1 MTNSDSFE
9 IIQFDNRKHRQ
20 QVVALWQN
28 VFGYESDHNVPE
40 LVIDKKIAV
49 EDGLFF
55 VASVEHTVV
64 GTVMAGYDGHRGWI
78 YSMAVLPDHQ
88 KKGIGSALLR
98 YAEQKLWALGCL
110 KVNLQIME
118 GNEKVEEFYEANGYS
133 TEKRISMG
141 KKLFGNSNLA

>member
-1 MTNSDSFE
+1 ME
-9 IIQFDNRKHRQ
+9 IIEFDNSKHRQ

-49 EDGLFF
+49 RDGLFF
-55 VASVEHTVV
+55 VASADQTVV

-78 YSMAVLPDHQ
+78 YSMAVLPNYQ
-88 KKGIGSALLR
+88 KKGIGSALLK
-98 YAEQKLWALGCL
+98 YAEKRLSALGCL

-118 GNEKVEEFYEANGYS
+118 GNEEVEKFYRANGYS

-141 KKLFGNSNLA
+141 KKLYENSKLA